1 MSTPVAFPPV
11 FRTRRGWYHPCDY
24 ETYRMLRRIRGM
36 FETARKRAASWNRWR
51 RKAEWNR
58 REPKPELIM
67 PFTKYEIEE
76 VWVHTP
82 EFQKKFQLVE
92 RLKATVPWHIMC
104 DARIVAGC
112 GRKNP
117 AEVVPLPV
125 TKEQIMEFSEEL
137 GLPPFW
143 EKVRSAEVK

>member
-11 FRTRRGWYHPCDY
+11 FRSRWGLYYPCDY

-36 FETARKRAASWNRWR
+36 FETARKRAASWNRWH

-76 VWVHTP
+76 IWVHTP
-82 EFQKKFQLVE
+82 KLQKKFQLVE

-104 DARIVAGC
+104 EARLMAWGHS
-112 GRKNP
+112 RQ
-117 AEVVPLPV
+117 ADVVPLPV

-143 EKVRSAEVK
+143 KKVRSAEVK